1 MKKERLQ
8 QERDQSVISTPYPVE
23 DGIEVG
29 ADELKEED
37 AQDEL
42 ESLPPVVW
50 DDEESER
57 AAEKLEG
64 VLTKDELSRAQRY
77 DATFKI
83 IREKARVSEEP

>member
-8 QERDQSVISTPYPVE
+8 QERAQPVISTPNPVE
-23 DGIEVG
+23 DGIEAG
-29 ADELKEED
+29 TDEEKEED

-42 ESLPPVVW
+42 ESLPPVVR
-50 DDEESER
+50 DDEESEG

-64 VLTKDELSRAQRY
+64 VLTKNELSRAQRY
-77 DATFKI
+77 DSTLKI